1 MDLMHIF
8 TGPGGYA
15 GSVKSRYDTAVQKE
29 NLYNLHNS
37 YSRILCV
44 MTSF

>member
-15 GSVKSRYDTAVQKE
+15 GSVKSGMMQQRRRGIYTICTIHIVGYCA
-29 NLYNLHNS
+29 L
-37 YSRILCV
+37 
-44 MTSF
+44 

>member
-15 GSVKSRYDTAVQKE
+15 GSVKAGMIQQRRRGIYTICIIRIVRYCA
-29 NLYNLHNS
+29 L
-37 YSRILCV
+37 
-44 MTSF
+44 